1 MERRRLYRDGGLAA
15 ATCVALLLGAA
26 ALGVDGGVFV
36 DPRLAVVGC
45 VGMTGIEVGLLR
57 IPDLTRRLWERRRV
71 QAGSA
76 LGVLVGVGAAA
87 WLGAVWAVAVVV
99 WGLLAYLGLV
109 GVVLVSGRNPLA
121 RLG

>member
-15 ATCVALLLGAA
+15 ATCVALLFGAA
-26 ALGVDGGVFV
+26 ALGVGADPFV

-45 VGMTGIEVGLLR
+45 VGMAGIEVGLLR
-57 IPDLTRRLWERRRV
+57 APGLTRRLWERRRV
-71 QAGSA
+71 RTGCT
-76 LGVLVGVGAAA
+76 LGVLVGAGAAA

>member
-26 ALGVDGGVFV
+26 ALGVDADPFV

-45 VGMTGIEVGLLR
+45 VGMAGIEVGLLR
-57 IPDLTRRLWERRRV
+57 TPDLTRRVWERRRV
-71 QAGSA
+71 RVGSA